1 MHPSLVNAL
10 IAPSAPISEA
20 IFKLDTNR
28 KGIVLIV
35 DDDSKLVGTIT
46 DGDIRRALL
55 AGESFDSP
63 VSVLF
68 AYKSENYQQPVTAT
82 ESAGSEQLLI
92 LMRERYV
99 RQIPIVNAHNQV
111 LRLVTIEELSA
122 DEELPVTAVIM
133 AGGFGS
139 RLRPLTDNTPKPL
152 LPLGDRPILEWII
165 LSIRNAGMREIIIT
179 THYLGEQIHAHCGDG
194 SKFGVNISYIDE
206 DKLSGTAG
214 PLGLLSRWER
224 DYLVINGDI
233 LTQVDFRALYDYHRA
248 HSGDM
253 TVGLRNYKFQV
264 PYGVAEIDGVRITA
278 ITEKPSLDFFVNAG
292 IYILSPIVREFISKG
307 EYLDMPDLIK
317 RLMMAEKRVIGFPIR
332 EYWLDIGQHAQYE
345 QAMRD
350 IIKWEY

>member
-20 IFKLDTNR
+20 IFKIDTNQ

-68 AYKSENYQQPVTAT
+68 AYKSESYQQPVTAT
-82 ESAGSEQLLI
+82 ESAGPEQLLI

-99 RQIPIVNAHNQV
+99 RQVPIVNAHNQV

-214 PLGLLSRWER
+214 ALSLLSRWER
-224 DYLVINGDI
+224 DHLVINGDI

-248 HSGDM
+248 HNGDM

-317 RLMMAEKRVIGFPIR
+317 RLMIAEKRVIGFPIR